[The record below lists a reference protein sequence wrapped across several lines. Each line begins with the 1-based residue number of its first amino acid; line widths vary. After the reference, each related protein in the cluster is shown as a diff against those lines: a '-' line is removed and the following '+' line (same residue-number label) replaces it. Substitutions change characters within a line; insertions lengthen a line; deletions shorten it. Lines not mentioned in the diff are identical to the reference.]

1 VFHLPLNSK
10 FKIGPPKL
18 NLKRKITL
26 FVAVLLFMAIFTI
39 GLYSYSIAASQV
51 VNKVNQSQ
59 LGLVRQVAN
68 NLDQLLSDAE
78 DISSLIIIDKGMQR
92 ILKIPDVQN
101 YRLQYPTPEPFGYLN
116 TIMAAKS
123 FILMITVYGFNGLT
137 YSVGTDVAGS
147 NVVPFPEFQQNPIF
161 AKAKVLNGGIG
172 IEYFNNIPPVMYD
185 YRVPRIVLYRVIKEL
200 ELSNFHNLGVLLIWL
215 NEKNIRSMYQ
225 MNVPTGGSIFIID
238 QHGNVISGSDSP
250 NTYRPLLTLF
260 SEGIFKNKDS
270 SSKIIRFKQRK
281 MMLTYSTSSISGWKV
296 VALTP
301 TAILTQNINSIAL
314 VMIMVC
320 VACYILLLVFSGYI
334 TTIITNPLRQLLT
347 SIKKVQTGD
356 LTQQVNFTGEDEI
369 GELGQGYNA
378 MVAHMKDLIERV
390 YKLQIRERE
399 AELNALQ
406 AQINPHFLY
415 NTLDTIFWKA
425 EKNHVPEI
433 SEMVYALSRI
443 FRLSLNRGNE
453 LTTVAQEKE
462 LIEYYLV
469 LQQIRFQ
476 DKLTYQ
482 IEFDEEILD
491 LTIPK
496 LVLQPF
502 VENAIIHGIEGLET
516 PGNIQITGRLSEN
529 QITFQ
534 IIDNGIGM
542 TKEKIQQILVK
553 KGGSETN
560 PITVSGGYAIRNV
573 LERLELY
580 YESNYQLI
588 FDSIPEKGTTVVII
602 VPKYCRWEKLH
613 D

>member
-1 VFHLPLNSK
+1 MSHLPLDTKLNLLL
-10 FKIGPPKL
+10 PKL
-18 NLKRKITL
+18 SLKRKITL

-39 GLYSYSIAASQV
+39 GLCSYSIAASQV
-51 VNKVNQSQ
+51 VNKVTQSQ
-59 LGLVRQVAN
+59 MALVRQVAN

-78 DISSLIIIDKGMQR
+78 DISSLINIDTGMQR
-92 ILKIPDVQN
+92 ILQIPNVQS
-101 YRLQYPTPEPFGYLN
+101 YRLKYPTPEPFGYLN

-123 FILMITVYGFNGLT
+123 YITMITVYGFNGLT
-137 YSVGTDVAGS
+137 YSVGTDVTDS
-147 NVVPFPEFQQNPIF
+147 NVVPFSEFKKNPIF
-161 AKAKVLNGGIG
+161 EKAKGLNGGIG
-172 IEYFNNIPPVMYD
+172 IEYFNNKPRVMSD
-185 YRVPRIVLYRVIKEL
+185 YRVPRIVLYRVMKEL

-215 NEKNIRSMYQ
+215 NEKNIRSMYR

-238 QHGNVISGSDSP
+238 QQGNIISGSDSSKD
-250 NTYRPLLTLF
+250 YRPLLTHF
-260 SEGIFKNKDS
+260 SDGTLKNKDS
-270 SSKIIRFKQRK
+270 SSEIIHFKQRK
-281 MMLTYSTSSISGWKV
+281 MMMTCSTSTISGWKV
-296 VALTP
+296 VVLTP
-301 TAILTQNINSIAL
+301 TAVLTQNIKSIAL

-334 TTIITNPLRQLLT
+334 TNIITNPLGQLLT

-453 LTTVAQEKE
+453 LTSVALEKE

-482 IEFDEEILD
+482 LEFDEEILE

-516 PGNIQITGRLSEN
+516 PGHIQITGYLTDE
-529 QITFQ
+529 QITFR
-534 IIDNGIGM
+534 IIDNGVGM
-542 TKEKIQQILVK
+542 TKEKIQQILGK
-553 KGGSETN
+553 DHHPESN

-580 YESNYQLI
+580 YQSNYQLV
-588 FDSIPEKGTTVVII
+588 FDSLPGIGTTVVII
-602 VPKYCRWEKLH
+602 VPKYCRWEKDH